1 MGASQH
7 TLSATTR
14 VKASPLRWLVVASVF
29 VLAFITIVD
38 RVCISAAKRDI
49 AAELRIND
57 VQFGWVFGAFTLG
70 YAVLMIPGGWLADRF
85 GPRRCLTCIVCLWS
99 AFTMASGAMR
109 ALIPLIAV
117 RFLFGL
123 AEAGAYP
130 TASRALY
137 AWMPAR
143 ERGLA
148 LGLLN
153 AGSRVGAALGL
164 PLASYLILGFGWRA
178 CFLTLGALGFIWAS
192 GWFFWFRDRPAHQS
206 ATYSEA
212 TPATASGISVIFS
225 QPGALLLFQ
234 YFADNFTLFLVYS
247 WMLPYL
253 EQHFHLDPVR
263 AGIYAGLPMY
273 CGAVATWT
281 GGLLVDAL
289 YRRGYGVVSR
299 TLPAVLGF
307 IIAGLSVAGAA
318 FAGGAGWFVA
328 LFGCAVFGLD
338 FTVSASWTVCAD
350 IGRENTGAVSAAMN
364 MAGSVGSFACSIG
377 FPYLFTLTH
386 SAQPFFVIAALLNF
400 LAAASWVLL
409 RRSLARTLA

>member
-1 MGASQH
+1 MGGRLPGYRQFHGRSRDTEGSRAHSGAVCCQPAHQGLPNRAGPVEDGIRRAGLRSRGRAARCPMALEGAGAIWQAAQSHPGTLDAISAERGRNYRTRGRMGASQH

-57 VQFGWVFGAFTLG
+57 LQFGWVFGAFTLG

-153 AGSRVGAALGL
+153 GGSRVGGALGL

-178 CFLTLGALGFIWAS
+178 CFVTLGALGFIWAS

-273 CGAVATWT
+273 CGAVA
-281 GGLLVDAL
+281 
-289 YRRGYGVVSR
+289 
-299 TLPAVLGF
+299 
-307 IIAGLSVAGAA
+307 
-318 FAGGAGWFVA
+318 
-328 LFGCAVFGLD
+328 
-338 FTVSASWTVCAD
+338 
-350 IGRENTGAVSAAMN
+350 
-364 MAGSVGSFACSIG
+364 
-377 FPYLFTLTH
+377 
-386 SAQPFFVIAALLNF
+386 
-400 LAAASWVLL
+400 
-409 RRSLARTLA
+409 